1 MTEVCCAGFVR
12 FVTLRTGWLRS
23 PFMRLVLP
31 LAQHGASNLDATVN
45 RQQKPL
51 TKLVASKPDF
61 YRVYT
66 WARNG
71 HACPNSGAVWRI
83 RNSEGAAARPDKV
96 TRQDGALPMRQKAN
110 ENGESYRP
118 GPQNQQL
125 NNQVN
130 EGATILFGR

>member
-1 MTEVCCAGFVR
+1 
-12 FVTLRTGWLRS
+12 
-23 PFMRLVLP
+23 MRLVLP
-31 LAQHGASNLDATVN
+31 LAQHGAGNFDATFN

-61 YRVYT
+61 YRADIGKQ
-66 WARNG
+66 WACVPKFGRSLA
-71 HACPNSGAVWRI
+71 HQELRSRSRPQI
-83 RNSEGAAARPDKV
+83 RSLAQRGRYRCD
-96 TRQDGALPMRQKAN
+96 QKAN
-110 ENGESYRP
+110 ENRESYRP

>member
-1 MTEVCCAGFVR
+1 GVRSCVSCC
-12 FVTLRTGWLRS
+12 
-23 PFMRLVLP
+23 P

-51 TKLVASKPDF
+51 TKLVATKPDF

-83 RNSEGAAARPDKV
+83 RNSEGAAARPYKV
-96 TRQDGALPMRQKAN
+96 TRQDGTLPMRPKAN

-125 NNQVN
+125 NHQEN
-130 EGATILFGR
+130 EGA